1 MEEPF
6 FRALSLLFELN
17 YSKDTISTQLI
28 GCQFLLCVTYIL
40 QFQISQSRPQVNFM
54 TSPNQTPDAMME
66 ARRQKLLK
74 QREEIEMLRSR
85 MSKIK
90 HKIAV
95 ISGKG
100 GVGKSTVTV
109 NLAAA
114 LAKKCYTVGILDAD
128 IHGPSVPRLLG
139 LTGKQVQMGP
149 PGAFPVPGPLGMKVI
164 SIDFFLPES
173 VPTIW
178 RGPLK
183 MGAIRQFLQDIVWG
197 DLDILLIDL
206 PPGTG
211 DEPLTIAQFLPEMDG
226 VVIVTLP
233 SALSSNIVKKAVTFA
248 LRLNMPIIGVVEN
261 MSGFICPHCGTKT
274 EIFQSGGGKTM
285 AQEAGIPFLG
295 SIPIDP
301 EVGVDAEQGKPFIL
315 EHENSAAAKAFSEI
329 VTKVETHIKEHEQ
342 QKKTP

>member
-1 MEEPF
+1 MSTIDQ
-6 FRALSLLFELN
+6 AKLLE
-17 YSKDTISTQLI
+17 T
-28 GCQFLLCVTYIL
+28 
-40 QFQISQSRPQVNFM
+40 
-54 TSPNQTPDAMME
+54 
-66 ARRQKLLK
+66 RRQRLLE
-74 QREEIEMLRSR
+74 QQQQIQQLRLK

-114 LAKKCYTVGILDAD
+114 FAKSGHAVGVLDAD

-139 LTGKQVQMGP
+139 LTGQQLKVGP
-149 PGAFPVPGPLGMKVI
+149 PGAFPVSGPLGMKVI
-164 SIDFFLPES
+164 SIDFFLPEE

-197 DLDILLIDL
+197 DLDLLLIDL

-226 VVIVTLP
+226 VIIVTMP
-233 SALSSNIVKKAVTFA
+233 NELSSSIVKKAITFA

-261 MSGFICPHCGTKT
+261 MSGFVCPHCGKNT
-274 EIFQSGGGKTM
+274 EIFQSGGGRRM
-285 AQEAGIPFLG
+285 AEEAGVAFLG

-301 EVGVDAEQGKPFIL
+301 KVGIDADKGKPFVISQP
-315 EHENSAAAKAFSEI
+315 ESAASKAFTEI
-329 VTKVETHIKEHEQ
+329 VNQVEEYLKQKAQ
-342 QKKTP
+342 QKKPSSKTPGV